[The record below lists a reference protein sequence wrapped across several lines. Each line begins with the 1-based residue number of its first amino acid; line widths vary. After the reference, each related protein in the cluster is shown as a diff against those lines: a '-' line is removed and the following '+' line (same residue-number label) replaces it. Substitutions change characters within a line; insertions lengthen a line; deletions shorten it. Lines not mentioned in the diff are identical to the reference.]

1 VGGTLTF
8 RVTDVSSQPIAQGEQ
23 LVFLGEIAHIEGQ
36 IANDV
41 TLVVRVTAY
50 NLKDEVVGFA
60 QESVGFTPL
69 DRTKTF
75 AFRMIA
81 PEGRRNLDHIRTWV
95 NGLPVDPTSGTVK
108 VEQTAIPGSGRGSGA
123 Q

>member
-1 VGGTLTF
+1 LTF
-8 RVTDVSSQPIAQGEQ
+8 RVSGVSSQPIAQGEQ
-23 LVFLGEIAHIEGQ
+23 VVFLGEIAHIEGQ
-36 IANDV
+36 IVNDV

-69 DRTKTF
+69 DRAKTF

-81 PEGRRNLDHIRTWV
+81 PEGRRTLDHIRTWV
-95 NGLPVDPTSGTVK
+95 NGLAVDPASGTVK
-108 VEQTAIPGSGRGSGA
+108 VEQAAVPGANRSTGA
-123 Q
+123 R